1 MKRIHNI
8 YEPIFCI
15 RRDWL
20 NGHELFFHLVN
31 SLIRIKIARIAII
44 KIPINK
50 LIQMGDNTH
59 HQDQLITLHNLRPI
73 NRIVRAP
80 VKLMPEDE
88 ELELIVLIVI
98 SLIVFEKNNLKCS
111 QRICQE
117 HQNTTGHHLVTKTFC
132 PESIRELT

>member
-1 MKRIHNI
+1 M
-8 YEPIFCI
+8 
-15 RRDWL
+15 
-20 NGHELFFHLVN
+20 
-31 SLIRIKIARIAII
+31 ARIAII
-44 KIPINK
+44 RIPIDI

-98 SLIVFEKNNLKCS
+98 GLIVFEKNNLKCS

-132 PESIRELT
+132 P